1 MTQAKLP
8 PNQRPSQTK
17 IVATVGPACNTVE
30 KLTELVKAGVDVFR
44 VNTAHG
50 TREEHQA
57 TIDAIRE
64 TSNVV
69 GWPIGILVDLAGPK
83 IRLGDLQDGQLQMN
97 TGETVRF
104 IRGETSSI
112 PTDLTTTYKNLV
124 DELAPGDRIVLADG
138 IVSLKVE
145 AVGEDAATCTI
156 MQSGLVRS
164 HQGVNLPGVKLS
176 VSSMNDRDRD
186 NASWAAR
193 QGIDFLGLSF
203 VRTAADIRQL
213 RAIIDGENAETQII
227 AKLEKPEAIEN
238 LEEIVQTT
246 DGVMVARGD
255 LGVEIDIAEVPIV
268 QKRIIEMCHRYHRP
282 VITATQ
288 MLDSMQH
295 SRIPTRAEVTDVAN
309 AILDGTDACMLSG
322 ETAIGKYPRESV
334 EMMHRV
340 ALATE
345 PLYRKRDS
353 RPMPKLDDGTDFSPI
368 TLAIT
373 YSAGRLAEKLDA
385 QMVIA
390 HTESGQTALRVS
402 KNRHFVPTIGV
413 SSSEAVLRRMC
424 LYWGIIPLAG
434 APHDDPAAL
443 LEYVTKLSQNAGY
456 IESGDRVVLVGGSG
470 TCSSRHN
477 MLVVHEVE

>member
-1 MTQAKLP
+1 MLPSHLP
-8 PNQRPSQTK
+8 PSLRPSQTK

-30 KLTELVKAGVDVFR
+30 KLIELITVGVDIFR

-64 TSNVV
+64 ASKKL

-83 IRLGDLQDGQLQMN
+83 IRLGDLQNDQLQMN
-97 TGETVRF
+97 TGEKVRF
-104 IRGETSSI
+104 VRGKKSNS
-112 PTDLTTTYKNLV
+112 PTDLTTTYENLV
-124 DELAPGDRIVLADG
+124 GELTPGNRIVLADG

-145 AVGEDAATCTI
+145 SVDADSATCEI

-176 VSSMNDRDRD
+176 VSSMNDKDHD
-186 NASWAAR
+186 NAIWAAR
-193 QGIDFLGLSF
+193 QGIDFIGLSF
-203 VRTAADIRQL
+203 VRTAADIRHL
-213 RAIIDGENAETQII
+213 RAIIDGEHAESQIV

-238 LEEIVQTT
+238 LEEIIKTT
-246 DGVMVARGD
+246 DCVMVARGD
-255 LGVEIDIAEVPIV
+255 LGVEIDIAEVPVV
-268 QKRIIEMCHRYHRP
+268 QKRIIEMCHQYQRP

-345 PLYRKRDS
+345 PLYRKKES
-353 RPMPKLDDGTDFSPI
+353 PPMPDLNGADFFSPI

-385 QMVIA
+385 QMMIA
-390 HTESGQTALRVS
+390 HSESGQTALRVS
-402 KNRHFVPTIGV
+402 KNRNFVPTIGV
-413 SSSEAVLRRMC
+413 SNSEATLRRMC

-434 APHDDPAAL
+434 PADDDPRTL
-443 LEYVTKLSQNAGY
+443 MEHVTKLARETGY
-456 IESGDRVVLVGGSG
+456 VETGDRVVLVGGTGIS
-470 TCSSRHN
+470 SSRHN
-477 MLVVHEVE
+477 MLVVHEIE

>member
-1 MTQAKLP
+1 MSRANLP

-17 IVATVGPACNTVE
+17 IVATVGPACNTVDQLAE
-30 KLTELVKAGVDVFR
+30 LLTVGVDVFR

-57 TIDAIRE
+57 TINAIRE
-64 TSNVV
+64 ASEKV
-69 GWPIGILVDLAGPK
+69 GWPVGILVDLAGPK
-83 IRLGDLQDGQLQMN
+83 IRLGELQDGQLQMN

-104 IRGETSSI
+104 IRGTTSNA
-112 PTDLTTTYKNLV
+112 PTDLTTTYETLI
-124 DELAPGDRIVLADG
+124 DELTPGDRIVLADG

-145 AVGEDAATCTI
+145 SVDKDSATCTI
-156 MQSGLVRS
+156 QQSGLVRS

-176 VSSMNDRDRD
+176 VSSMNEKDRD
-186 NASWAAR
+186 NAVWAAR

-203 VRTAADIRQL
+203 VRSANDIRQL
-213 RAIIDGENAETQII
+213 RAIIDGENAHTQII

-238 LEEIVQTT
+238 LEEIMQTT

-255 LGVEIDIAEVPIV
+255 LGVEIDIAQVPVV

-345 PLYRKRDS
+345 PLYRQRDA
-353 RPMPKLDDGTDFSPI
+353 RPMPDLDGTDISPI

-373 YSAGRLAEKLDA
+373 FSAGRLAERLDA

-390 HTESGQTALRVS
+390 YSESGQTALRVS
-402 KNRHFVPTIGV
+402 KNRHFVPIIGV
-413 SSSEAVLRRMC
+413 SNSDVTLRRMC
-424 LYWGIIPLAG
+424 LYWGIVPLA
-434 APHDDPAAL
+434 ATPQKEDPAAL
-443 LEYVTKLSQNAGY
+443 MEYVTDLARKAGY
-456 IESGDRVVLVGGSG
+456 VEAGDRVVLVGGTGISA
-470 TCSSRHN
+470 SRHN
-477 MLVVHEVE
+477 MLVVNEIE